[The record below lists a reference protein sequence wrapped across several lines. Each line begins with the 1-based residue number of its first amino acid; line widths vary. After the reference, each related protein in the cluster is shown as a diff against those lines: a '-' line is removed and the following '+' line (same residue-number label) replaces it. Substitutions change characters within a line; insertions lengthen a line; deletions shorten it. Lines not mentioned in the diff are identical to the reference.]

1 MNTAHEASASVLHER
16 RGGVLTIALD
26 RPAQKSAVDHEV
38 AARLASVSDRLDA
51 DPELSVAV
59 LTGAGGVFS
68 HPPPDRRPT
77 PRSSDQ
83 P

>member
-1 MNTAHEASASVLHER
+1 MNTEHEASASVLHER
-16 RGGVLTIALD
+16 RGGVLTITLN
-26 RPAQKSAVDHEV
+26 RPARKNAVDHEV

-51 DPELSVAV
+51 GPELSAGV
-59 LTGAGGVFS
+59 LTGTGGVFS
-68 HPPPDRRPT
+68 RPSPGRRPT

>member
-1 MNTAHEASASVLHER
+1 MNTAHEASAAVLHER
-16 RGGVLTIALD
+16 RGVLTIALN
-26 RPAQKSAVDHEV
+26 RPAQKNAVDHVV
-38 AARLASVSDRLDA
+38 AVRLASASDQLDA
-51 DPELSVAV
+51 DPELSVGV

-68 HPPPDRRPT
+68 RLPPCPRPT

>member
-1 MNTAHEASASVLHER
+1 MP
-16 RGGVLTIALD
+16 TITLN
-26 RPAQKSAVDHEV
+26 RPARKNAVDHEV
-38 AARLASVSDRLDA
+38 AARLVSASDQLDA
-51 DPELSVAV
+51 DPELSVGV

-68 HPPPDRRPT
+68 HLPPSPRPT